1 MGFDIDTTGADIIFT
16 TVVVVGAATTRI
28 GFTTGVVMVVVG
40 ATVMVIVGATV
51 VVVVGATVVVVV
63 GATIVVV
70 VGATV
75 VVVGTTPVIE
85 FEALDAAELP
95 M

>member
-1 MGFDIDTTGADIIFT
+1 MDFDIDTTGADIIFT
-16 TVVVVGAATTRI
+16 TVVVVGA
-28 GFTTGVVMVVVG
+28 
-40 ATVMVIVGATV
+40 TV
-51 VVVVGATVVVVV
+51 
-63 GATIVVV
+63 
-70 VGATV
+70 V

>member
-1 MGFDIDTTGADIIFT
+1 MDFDIDTTGADIIFT

-28 GFTTGVVMVVVG
+28 GFTTGVVV
-40 ATVMVIVGATV
+40 VIVGATV
-51 VVVVGATVVVVV
+51 VVVVGATV
-63 GATIVVV
+63 VVV

-85 FEALDAAELP
+85 FEALDATEFP

>member
-1 MGFDIDTTGADIIFT
+1 MDFDIDTTGADIIFT
-16 TVVVVGAATTRI
+16 TVVVVGAAATRI

-40 ATVMVIVGATV
+40 ATV
-51 VVVVGATVVVVV
+51 
-63 GATIVVV
+63 VVV

-85 FEALDAAELP
+85 FEALDATEFP